1 MKIKA
6 IVLIL
11 LVIGFLILGIGLKT
25 ENNKEKIVETNIGN
39 KVVNDTRNISED
51 IISETISPEESYRF
65 QYERKTEMEQE
76 NIVSHYPHYYNFEDQ
91 KVEALIN

>member
-65 QYERKTEMEQE
+65 SMKKTEMEQR

-91 KVEALIN
+91 RLRH